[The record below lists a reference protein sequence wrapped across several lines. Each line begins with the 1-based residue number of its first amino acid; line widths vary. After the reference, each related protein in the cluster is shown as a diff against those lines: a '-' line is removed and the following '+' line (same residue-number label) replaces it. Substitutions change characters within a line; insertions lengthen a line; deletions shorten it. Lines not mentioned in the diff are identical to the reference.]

1 MEQLELA
8 VQTPADPERK
18 RRRLLPVAVALV
30 VMLGIGA
37 VAVLVTRHSNSAPT
51 GTGPPDAA
59 RLNVNKNLLEV
70 NGRRIVLLGTTIYL
84 VPFYTHEDGSPDV
97 DLVRVTSAGME
108 NLDGLL
114 TRLSQEG
121 FNTIRVPLSADA
133 FGSTPQSMAKTAAQ
147 VGRIARTAD
156 AHGMYTV
163 LSWWDATDIGAAFTT
178 KYTASFPSMEA
189 VAHELAPI
197 SRVVIEPFNEP
208 NHVTL
213 HEWENVMGAT
223 MRYWRTTLGYK
234 GVILL
239 DTMDWSWTFDPGAAR
254 RLQKLDVSLL
264 GGADPQLAFANH
276 RYATTNTC
284 FCGTEEQDWTSKI
297 ERYVTSFPI
306 VGGEYGNFSA
316 QGPPQPAWV
325 DQFFARLTDTS
336 VPRGLNGIMT
346 FVWHW
351 IDDNTM
357 TTESGSFTTFGQQVV
372 NTVQRVH
379 NSPLGNG

>member
-8 VQTPADPERK
+8 LEAPDDPGRK
-18 RRRLLPVAVALV
+18 RRRLLPIAIALA

-37 VAVLVTRHSNSAPT
+37 VAVLVTRHGDSAPT
-51 GTGPPDAA
+51 GTGPPDAT
-59 RLNVNKNLLEV
+59 RLNVRKNLLEV

-97 DLVRVTSAGME
+97 DLVRVTSAGMAD
-108 NLDGLL
+108 LDGLM

-121 FNTIRVPLSADA
+121 FNTIRVPLSIDA
-133 FGSTPQSMAKTAAQ
+133 FGSTPQSMAATAAE

-163 LSWWDATDIGAAFTT
+163 LSWWDATDIGAAFTS
-178 KYTASFPSMEA
+178 KYAESFPSMAA
-189 VAHELAPI
+189 VAHEIAPI
-197 SRVVIEPFNEP
+197 GRVVIEPFNEP

-213 HEWENVMGAT
+213 HDWENVMGAT

-234 GVILL
+234 GVLLL
-239 DTMDWSWTFDPGAAR
+239 DTADWSWTFDPGSAR
-254 RLQKLDVSLL
+254 RLQKLDMSLL

-284 FCGTEEQDWTSKI
+284 FCGAEEREWTSKI
-297 ERYVTSFPI
+297 EHYVTSFPI

-325 DQFFARLTDTS
+325 DQFLARLTDTS
-336 VPRGLNGIMT
+336 VPKGLNGVMT

-357 TTESGSFTTFGQQVV
+357 TTSSGSLTTFGQQVV
-372 NTVQRVH
+372 DAVQRVR
-379 NSPLGNG
+379 SSALGNG